1 MKTKSV
7 EQAQLDM
14 IQTTKKAFIEHA
26 AVLQK
31 SITDETKRKQQELED
46 DEVLKLV
53 PYPLSRE
60 VLMTTLRGLSEDM
73 KYKYLFEI
81 CSDNKLLHQ
90 QNKILTNR
98 NLKCK
103 AEIKDLED
111 TNSHINE
118 LFDDLTKDEDDTKKK
133 MDTRI
138 VSLRDKCKQKNKKI
152 SQLHTYLKYSWIT
165 FVVFSAMMVYI

>member
-53 PYPLSRE
+53 PDPLSRE

-90 QNKILTNR
+90 QNKI
-98 NLKCK
+98 
-103 AEIKDLED
+103 
-111 TNSHINE
+111 S
-118 LFDDLTKDEDDTKKK
+118 
-133 MDTRI
+133 
-138 VSLRDKCKQKNKKI
+138 
-152 SQLHTYLKYSWIT
+152 
-165 FVVFSAMMVYI
+165 